1 MKKITFIFTL
11 LFALL
16 GKSAFAFT
24 FRENLLFTA
33 KMDGA
38 QMVPSVSTTAQGIG
52 SFMLNKRRDS
62 IAINLS
68 IIGATPTSIAIYQG
82 KEGQNGTLLFDLT
95 SAIQGKSL
103 ATFLRGTSVTGNLTQ
118 LFSEDLYVLV
128 STADY
133 PSGLMRSQIKLVT
146 DRHFMADLKGSEVVP
161 AVTTAAYGLGS
172 FGLSLDQGKLNLKVI
187 CQNLSGAIIG
197 AKLYSGAIG
206 AVGTEAV
213 NLSSFV
219 DGNVVTASLVPTA
232 ALLNDLF
239 AAEIYLNIETAAHP
253 NGEIRS
259 QLRLLKGL
267 TFEARSDGAQ
277 MVPPIANEG
286 QSISIIRLS
295 PRLDTLFYD
304 VVLDKIITNI
314 DYAHLHVGDYGE
326 PYGALQVD
334 LSNSIVG
341 RRIKGIKRGS
351 ELNSVTINKLLVSN
365 LAVVAHTTAHPDG
378 EIRGQAVRFA
388 HEGYTLDL
396 SGGAQVPFNASGA
409 YGSGFVTINRDGD
422 QVYYDWLV
430 GDLSGEATSAHF
442 HSGVAGQNGPVIYD
456 MSSIMQTSGT
466 SAAAS
471 GFWKSTD
478 TPPFLPTNLLQFD
491 NKSVYLN
498 IHTDAFP
505 DGEIRGQVQ
514 KGTVFYS
521 TSATND
527 LAEQYNI
534 QISPN
539 PAQSVIQLNLSSQ
552 RTGKLSIQIVN
563 TLGQVVYSENT
574 TNRTGDFQS
583 TIDVSGWSNGVYFL
597 NINDGQGMVSRKI
610 VKW

>member
-1 MKKITFIFTL
+1 MKKITIIFTL

-24 FRENLLFTA
+24 FRENLLFVA

-38 QMVPSVSTTAQGIG
+38 QIVPAVSTTAQGIG
-52 SFMLNKRRDS
+52 SFMLNKKRDS

-68 IIGATPTSIAIYQG
+68 IIGATPTSIGIYQG

-103 ATFLRGTSVTGNLTQ
+103 ATFLRGTNVTGNLTK
-118 LFSEDLYVLV
+118 LFSEDLYILV
-128 STADY
+128 ATADH
-133 PSGLMRSQIKLVT
+133 PSGLIRSQIKLVT
-146 DRHFMADLKGSEVVP
+146 DWHFMTDLKGSEVVP
-161 AVTTAAYGLGS
+161 AVTTTAYGLGS
-172 FGLSLDQGKLNLKVI
+172 FGLSLDKGKLNLKVI
-187 CQNLSGAIIG
+187 CQNLSGAMTG
-197 AKLYSGAIG
+197 AKLHIG
-206 AVGTEAV
+206 AVGNVGAEVV
-213 NLSSFV
+213 NLSSFI
-219 DGNVVTASLVPTA
+219 DGNVITASLVPTT
-232 ALLNDLF
+232 ALLNSLF
-239 AAEIYLNIETAAHP
+239 AGEIYLNIETAAHP
-253 NGEIRS
+253 NGELRS
-259 QLRLLKGL
+259 QVRLLKGL
-267 TFEARSDGAQ
+267 TFEAQSDGAQ

-286 QSISIIRLS
+286 QSICIMRLS
-295 PRLDTLFYD
+295 PKLDTLFYD

-314 DYAHLHVGDYGE
+314 DYSHLHVGDYGD

-341 RRIKGIKRGS
+341 HRIKGIKRGS

-388 HEGYTLDL
+388 HEGYTVDL
-396 SGGAQVPFNASGA
+396 SGSAQVPFNASSA
-409 YGSGFVTINRDGD
+409 YGSGIVSINRDGD
-422 QVYYDWLV
+422 QVYYDWLA
-430 GDLSGEATSAHF
+430 GDLSGVATSAHF
-442 HSGVAGQNGPVIYD
+442 HNNVAGQNGPVIYD
-456 MSSIMQTSGT
+456 MSSVMQTSGT
-466 SAAAS
+466 SATAS

-478 TPPFLPTNLLQFD
+478 TPPFLPANLLQFD
-491 NKSVYLN
+491 SKNIYLN

-505 DGEIRGQVQ
+505 GGEIRGQVQ
-514 KGTVFYS
+514 KGTVFYT

-527 LAEQYNI
+527 LEEQYNI

-539 PAQSVIQLNLSSQ
+539 PAHSAIQLNLNSQ

-574 TNRTGDFQS
+574 TIGVQS
-583 TIDVSGWSNGVYFL
+583 IIDVSGWSNGVYFL
-597 NINDGQGMVSRKI
+597 NVNDGQGMVSRKI